1 MTQALV
7 IFTDL
12 DGSLLDHD
20 GYSYSGALPA
30 LERVRALSIPLV
42 FVTSKTRAEIERLQ
56 EEMGIREP
64 FISENG
70 GGIFFPAGY
79 RGFFIPGAATRGG
92 HSLIVLG
99 KPYPE
104 LRRFVAERK
113 GRFAIR
119 GAGDLSLEEL
129 VDLTGLTPGQAR
141 LAKEREFTEPFLL
154 DDDTKL
160 EALREEALA
169 AGLAITRGGRFH
181 HLIGAGQD
189 KGRAVMRVKEIFLE
203 NMAQGLATVGIGDR
217 PNDVAMLA
225 AVDVPVLIP
234 HPDGQYEDLALPH
247 MLKAPHPGSLGWGE
261 AVIGILEGLEARAGW
276 MAHRR

>member
-1 MTQALV
+1 MGQAII

-30 LERVRALSIPLV
+30 LAVVRERSIPLV

-56 EEMGIREP
+56 GEMGIREP

-79 RGFFIPGAATRGG
+79 RGFSIPGAATQGA
-92 HSLIVLG
+92 HSLILLG
-99 KPYPE
+99 RPYPE
-104 LRRFVAERK
+104 LRRFVEERK
-113 GRFAIR
+113 IRFAIR

-129 VDLTGLTPGQAR
+129 AELTGLPLDQAC
-141 LAKEREFTEPFLL
+141 LAKRREFSEPFLL

-181 HLIGAGQD
+181 HLIGARQD
-189 KGRAVMRVKEIFLE
+189 KGKAVMRVKEIFLE
-203 NMAQGLATVGIGDR
+203 NMAQELLTVGVGDR
-217 PNDVAMLA
+217 PNDVPMLS
-225 AVDVPVLIP
+225 AVDIPVLIP

-247 MLKAPHPGSLGWGE
+247 LLKAPLAGSLGWGE
-261 AVIGILEGLEARAGW
+261 AVIGILGGPAAGSG
-276 MAHRR
+276 